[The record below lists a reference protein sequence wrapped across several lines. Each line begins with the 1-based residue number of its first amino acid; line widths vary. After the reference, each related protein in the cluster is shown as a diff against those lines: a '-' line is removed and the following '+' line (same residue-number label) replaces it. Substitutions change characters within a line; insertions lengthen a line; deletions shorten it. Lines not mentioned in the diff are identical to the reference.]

1 MHTHIHSAAM
11 SPPHTAIPQAFKQIV
26 PRSPLEMTL
35 YHWVNILCDVTDQM
49 TGAMDLKAVIQRML
63 EVACNLLAADRCV
76 VLIKD
81 PARPITV
88 THEYRA
94 AYGISSILGM
104 TLTQSPLIETVF
116 NANRPLVLMDFESA
130 GVKSLD
136 ILSQGNI
143 KSTILCR
150 LSFRGS
156 PFGVLSIQDCSGE
169 REWTA
174 EDVALTRL
182 IGTTFGFYL
191 YALRQSTAL
200 NNVTASFMEDLK
212 LLIEA
217 NSWQQ
222 LALKQVVSEF
232 QELAVPLDDECLLP
246 HFPQLTKRERQI
258 LIRLDQKNKQI
269 GRELMLSE
277 PTIKGHVGRILGK
290 LGKSTRA
297 EAFALVRRVLQGGHV
312 SR

>member
-1 MHTHIHSAAM
+1 M
-11 SPPHTAIPQAFKQIV
+11 SPPHPAIHQAFKQIV
-26 PRSPLEMTL
+26 PRSPLETTL

-49 TGAMDLKAVIQRML
+49 TGAVDLKDVIQRML

-81 PARPITV
+81 PPRPITV

-94 AYGISSILGM
+94 AYGIPSILGM

-116 NANRPLVLMDFESA
+116 NADRPLVLMDFESA

-191 YALRQSTAL
+191 YALRQSSAMSQITS
-200 NNVTASFMEDLK
+200 SFIEELK

-222 LALKQVVSEF
+222 QELKQLVLDLHE
-232 QELAVPLDDECLLP
+232 QATPMDDERLIQ
-246 HFPQLTKRERQI
+246 HFPQLTERERQI

-269 GRELMLSE
+269 GRELTLSE
-277 PTIKGHVGRILGK
+277 PTIKGHVGRILAK
-290 LGKSTRA
+290 LGKSSRV
-297 EAFALVRRVLQGGHV
+297 EAFALVRRILERE
-312 SR
+312 SDTR